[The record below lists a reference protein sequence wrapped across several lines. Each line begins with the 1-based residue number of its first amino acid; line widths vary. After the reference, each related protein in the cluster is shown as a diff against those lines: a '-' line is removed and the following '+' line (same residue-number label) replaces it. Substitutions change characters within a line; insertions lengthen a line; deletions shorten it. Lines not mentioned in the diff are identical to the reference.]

1 MNGLKE
7 RLVDMNNE
15 PLVSIMMPAYN
26 AEKGIA
32 YSICSVLAQTYKN
45 WELIIVDD
53 GSTDNTASVIKSFS
67 DERVKLFQFE
77 RNKGRGAAR
86 QKCLSECKG
95 QFYAMLDADD
105 WIFPDKLQR
114 QVAALTSNTDIALVS
129 SGMSITDGENVVIG
143 KRQVVHEGVSV
154 SLPYRTLGI
163 PHGPCMFRAEL
174 AEGFTYDIK
183 FKLAQDVDFLRRIS
197 NGNSYLLTNDLHYV
211 YSEIDSVKLG
221 KIIRGYL
228 FNAKGYLKFYR
239 DYPLKCGLLKP
250 AFELLKIPY
259 ILVKHTILGSRKV
272 LLSRSTAITDSDLSE
287 YLKNRE
293 VVDGKYQ
300 EWIHKEKAL

>member
-1 MNGLKE
+1 
-7 RLVDMNNE
+7 MNNE

-32 YSICSVLAQTYKN
+32 YSICSVLAQTYNN

-67 DERVKLFQFE
+67 DGRIKLFQFE
-77 RNKGRGAAR
+77 HNKGRGAAR

-105 WIFPDKLQR
+105 WIFPDKLQS
-114 QVAALTSNTDIALVS
+114 QVVALKSNKDISLVS

-143 KRQVVHEGVSV
+143 KRQVAHEGVNM

-183 FKLAQDVDFLRRIS
+183 FKLAQDIDFLRRIS
-197 NGNSYLLTNDLHYV
+197 NGNCYLLTNDIFYV

-228 FNAKGYLKFYR
+228 FNARGYLKFYK
-239 DYPLKCGLLKP
+239 DYPLMCGFFKP
-250 AFELLKIPY
+250 ALELLKIPY
-259 ILVKHTILGSRKV
+259 IFVKHTIIGSRRV
-272 LLSRSTAITDSDLSE
+272 LLSRSLAITDKDLSE
-287 YLKNRE
+287 YYKNKE
-293 VVDGKYQ
+293 IVDGKYQ
-300 EWIHKEKAL
+300 EWIHKESAL